1 MSTPP
6 DPPSPSPS
14 PALPG
19 ARARRDWYALEER
32 HAALLTGRMVA
43 IGAIAIA
50 AAVAPLDMTGTERAL
65 AVAAC
70 LGALA
75 LHLLLRWVSER
86 WPRRLLAA
94 VDAGLVVDA
103 LLVLALALVSGGT
116 DSLALWLLPIFALAA
131 TLALSVRTG
140 VKAALLSAL
149 VLAGLQAGERA
160 DVPIHE
166 TAGPL
171 AMVVAVVVVAGTLA
185 TVNERELRRRGERM
199 AALHD
204 ASAELVGV
212 DDPERLSHIAAA
224 AAGRL
229 LPGWEV
235 DMHREGAPPTER
247 AWREDGRVHLEVPVT
262 ARARREEGDVEQ
274 PLGTIAAS
282 RAAPRIGRA
291 RVRRQQLLALQTL
304 ATALGVALQRVE
316 MMRRLEH
323 LSMVDPLTG
332 LGNRRAFDDALE
344 VEFARVRRSGGSVGL
359 ILVDVDHFKGF
370 NDRHGHQAGDEA
382 LIEVARVLSGTA
394 RAEDHACRIGG
405 EEFALLLSGAQEG
418 AAAAVAERVR
428 RGVADRELP
437 SGSVTVSLGVATS
450 DRDGEPARLVAAA
463 DERLYAA
470 KAQGRNRVVAV
481 PQVPDASP

>member
-6 DPPSPSPS
+6 DSSS
-14 PALPG
+14 TSHSSALAG

-32 HAALLTGRMVA
+32 HAALLTGRVVA

-50 AAVAPLDMTGTERAL
+50 AAVAPLDMTGRERAL

-70 LGALA
+70 LAALV

-103 LLVLALALVSGGT
+103 LLVLALALLSGGT
-116 DSLALWLLPIFALAA
+116 DSLALWLLPLFALAV

-149 VLAGLQAGERA
+149 VLAGLQAAET
-160 DVPIHE
+160 DVPVYE

-212 DDPERLSHIAAA
+212 DDPERLSHIATA

-229 LPGWEV
+229 LPGWDVE
-235 DMHREGAPPTER
+235 MHQEGAPEAER
-247 AWREDGRVHLEVPVT
+247 AWREDGRVHLEIPVT
-262 ARARREEGDVEQ
+262 VRGRREEGDVEE
-274 PLGTIAAS
+274 PLGTLAAS

-323 LSMVDPLTG
+323 LSMIDPLTG

-344 VEFARVRRSGGSVGL
+344 VEFARVRRGGGSVGL
-359 ILVDVDHFKGF
+359 ILIDVDHFKSF

-382 LIEVARVLSGTA
+382 LAEVARVLSGTA

-428 RGVADRELP
+428 HGVAGRQMP
-437 SGSVTVSLGVATS
+437 YGSVTVSLGVAS
-450 DRDGEPARLVAAA
+450 CDRDGEPAQLVAAA

-470 KAQGRNRVVAV
+470 KAQGRNRVVAASPV
-481 PQVPDASP
+481 ADASP